1 MTYDPAQGDG
11 AQLMDIMQLQAAL
24 NGFSLVDSTEAT
36 VTPGSSNLTV
46 DVAGAPAGVRLGGP
60 AEAFGGAT
68 GVALPS
74 PDANN
79 PRKALVYLDSAGG
92 VQALGGAPAAA
103 KPSGEIRT
111 ATGVPTVPIPTES
124 FLPLAEVWIA
134 AGTPDISQGDIVSR
148 KISQFASWDYNKLA
162 NTPTVSTKDVKT
174 TRPVGYNEQVT
185 DTVSESLAING
196 GEFYT
201 RTYNFSGS
209 LQEFAVDGAKL
220 DILINASRDFSF
232 HSNMSIEYTAE
243 IKDDGGDVVNSISNS
258 GVGASNSGS
267 NYIATDSQ
275 NFSLSYGATHAD
287 VELVVSYENTAGG
300 VYQIDIN
307 GLELSLSPQYVD
319 FIGHIHGGQ

>member
-1 MTYDPAQGDG
+1 MTYDPAQGNG

-162 NTPTVSTKDVKT
+162 NTPTVSTKDVKP
-174 TRPVGYNEQVT
+174 TRPVGYNEQFT
-185 DTVSESLAING
+185 DTVSESLAINYP
-196 GEFYT
+196 ESYT

-220 DILINASRDFSF
+220 DILINASRELLYFS
-232 HSNMSIEYTAE
+232 NISIEYTAE

-258 GVGASNSGS
+258 GVGTSDSGS

-287 VELVVSYENTAGG
+287 VELVVSYEYTTQGAD
-300 VYQIDIN
+300 QIDIN
-307 GLELSLSPQYVD
+307 GLELSFSPQYVD

>member
-1 MTYDPAQGDG
+1 
-11 AQLMDIMQLQAAL
+11 
-24 NGFSLVDSTEAT
+24 
-36 VTPGSSNLTV
+36 
-46 DVAGAPAGVRLGGP
+46 VAGAPSGARLGGP
-60 AEAFGGAT
+60 AESFSGET
-68 GVALPS
+68 GVTLPS
-74 PDANN
+74 PDSTD

-162 NTPTVSTKDVKT
+162 NTPTVSTKDVKP
-174 TRPVGYNEQVT
+174 TRPVGYNEQFT
-185 DTVSESLAING
+185 DTVSESLTINH
-196 GEFYT
+196 GESYT

-220 DILINASRDFSF
+220 DILINASRDASAY
-232 HSNMSIEYTAE
+232 SNMSIEYTAE

-258 GVGASNSGS
+258 GVGTSDSGS

-287 VELVVSYENTAGG
+287 VELVVSYENTSEGP
-300 VYQIDIN
+300 YQIDIN